1 MVVLADEQAI
11 TRHHWLTSILL
22 NRTYSLAGVEA
33 VLGNGCGV
41 NVTVEK

>member
-11 TRHHWLTSILL
+11 TRHYWLTSILL
-22 NRTYSLAGVEA
+22 NETSRLADVKA

-41 NVTVEK
+41 GVTVEK